1 MWNYMRRY
9 EQGWDEGLKE
19 HSRRPQNSPAR
30 ISGAEEGEIMRLRS
44 DYGWGAGR
52 IGAVVG
58 LSSSTVHRVLGENG
72 MCGITLP
79 HKKYPRYE
87 MTHPGELIH
96 VDVKQLVSLRT
107 GSQPEHLFAALDAYS
122 REVFVKVF
130 PRVNGAASQEFLDYV
145 LAEVPY
151 GIQAMMTDNACIFSM
166 RRSGNPERECSFQRA
181 LRLKGIEHLLT
192 RPYTPR
198 TNGKVERFFG
208 TLERELL
215 RVVRFSDLY
224 HRREAL
230 IRFVSY
236 YNLHP
241 TKNDEEPSYARL
253 PAMIKSSLSDLLDC
267 GVLLIEQ
274 QWRSRLLLIIISE
287 GNDETCSRS
296 SLHTL
301 PSATCCIGCI
311 GGRIPAG
318 SNVLNSA

>member
-1 MWNYMRRY
+1 MAKSIAYQDRSRIVAAVLERRMKLGEVAQAFGISRKAVSSFVKRY
-9 EQGWDEGLKE
+9 REGGADGLKE
-19 HSRRPQNSPAR
+19 ISRRPLRSPAR
-30 ISGAEEGEIMRLRS
+30 ISDSAEGEILRLRS

-52 IGAVVG
+52 IGAVVQ
-58 LSSSTVHRVLGENG
+58 LSSSTVHRVLRENG
-72 MCGITLP
+72 ACGIVQLR
-79 HKKYPRYE
+79 KKYPRYE
-87 MTHPGELIH
+87 MTRPGELIH
-96 VDVKQLVSLRT
+96 VDVKQLVPLRT

-166 RRSGNPERECSFQRA
+166 RRSGNPERECSFQRS

-230 IRFVSY
+230 IQFASY
-236 YNLHP
+236 YNLDRPHSAIGFCAP
-241 TKNDEEPSYARL
+241 TPYRIHYFNSL
-253 PAMIKSSLSDLLDC
+253 PD
-267 GVLLIEQ
+267 VTNV
-274 QWRSRLLLIIISE
+274 SE
-287 GNDETCSRS
+287 
-296 SLHTL
+296 
-301 PSATCCIGCI
+301 
-311 GGRIPAG
+311 
-318 SNVLNSA
+318 